1 MTVLKGVR
9 LYGEGDP
16 VDVLVRDGQI
26 AEIGEGLGGDA
37 DERIDCAG
45 RILLPGFVDLHTHLR
60 EPGREYAEDIETGSA
75 AAALGGYTAVF
86 AMANTEPVAD
96 SVVVTDHV
104 WHRGQ
109 QVGLVDVHPV
119 GAVTVGLGGK
129 QLTEMGLMAAGAGE
143 VRMFSDVGSEILLDA
158 VRAAYPEALVAGFGP
173 DIAVLKGVGHPRQL
187 TDGWALTKAQGWQ
200 GVGHTRMATES
211 AVTPAGCHPYA
222 VGPAQCMVHNGS
234 FANHATIRREL
245 RAAGVPFDSENDT
258 EVGARFIAK
267 LLSEGRDVEGALKE
281 LCAVF
286 DGFYTL
292 LVSNRDSFAVV
303 RDAIACKPAV
313 IAETDDWVAMGSEY
327 RALAGLPG
335 VEKAK
340 IWEPEPEVVYAW
352 SR

>member
-1 MTVLKGVR
+1 MCGIVGLHLRTPELYPQLGELLTGMLCEMGDRGSDSAGVAV
-9 LYGEGDP
+9 YGDP
-16 VDVLVRDGQI
+16 TWSPPGQ
-26 AEIGEGLGGDA
+26 G
-37 DERIDCAG
+37 C
-45 RILLPGFVDLHTHLR
+45 V
-60 EPGREYAEDIETGSA
+60 S
-75 AAALGGYTAVF
+75 
-86 AMANTEPVAD
+86 VAD
-96 SVVVTDHV
+96 
-104 WHRGQ
+104 
-109 QVGLVDVHPV
+109 L
-119 GAVTVGLGGK
+119 
-129 QLTEMGLMAAGAGE
+129 GAGLIDD
-143 VRMFSDVGSEILLDA
+143 VALVTSAVGTALDSDVGVVAVQGSYLLSADVDSETLLRA
-158 VRAAYPEALVAGFGP
+158 VRSVYPQALIAGFGS
-173 DIAVLKGVGHPRQL
+173 DMAVLKGVGHPRQL
-187 TDGWALTKAQGWQ
+187 TDGWQLEKAQGWQ

-222 VGPAQCMVHNGS
+222 VGPEQCMVHNGS

-258 EVGARFIAK
+258 EVGARFIAR
-267 LLSEGRDVEGALKE
+267 LLSEGRDVETALKT
-281 LCAVF
+281 LCATF

-335 VEKAK
+335 VEKAR